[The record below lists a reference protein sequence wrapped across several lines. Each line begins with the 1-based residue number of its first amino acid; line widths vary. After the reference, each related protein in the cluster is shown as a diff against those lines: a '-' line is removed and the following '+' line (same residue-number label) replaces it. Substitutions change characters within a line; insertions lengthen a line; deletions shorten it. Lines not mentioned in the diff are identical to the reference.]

1 MLVIARKPGERICL
15 GDDIT
20 VTVLEVSGSSV
31 RLGFDAPAEVQIY
44 RHEIWLAVK
53 AENEAAASA
62 PVRDLPG
69 SRDTTRKKV

>member
-31 RLGFDAPAEVQIY
+31 RLGIDAPAEVQIY
-44 RHEIWLAVK
+44 RHELWLAIK

-62 PVRDLPG
+62 AVSDLPG
-69 SRDTTRKKV
+69 SRNTTRKKV

>member
-20 VTVLEVSGSSV
+20 VTVLEINGSSV
-31 RLGFDAPAEVQIY
+31 RIGIDAPREVQIY

-62 PVRDLPG
+62 NVTELPVSEKER
-69 SRDTTRKKV
+69 ST